1 MTPDEQE
8 RLQAYSAEIAKILY
22 KNTPPEALDSL
33 ESIERHLRKQW
44 LEMVGPQVAFFYQ
57 RKNGNRKRTS
67 PNRKKLCG

>member
-1 MTPDEQE
+1 LTPDEQE

-44 LEMVGPQVAFFYQ
+44 LEMVGPQVAFFL
-57 RKNGNRKRTS
+57 S
-67 PNRKKLCG
+67 KKQPEQKKDVPEP

>member
-8 RLQAYSAEIAKILY
+8 RLQAYTAELAKILY

-44 LEMVGPQVAFFYQ
+44 VEMVGPQVAFFL
-57 RKNGNRKRTS
+57 S
-67 PNRKKLCG
+67 KKEREQKKDVPEP

>member
-8 RLQAYSAEIAKILY
+8 RLEAYTAEIAKTLY

-44 LEMVGPQVAFFYQ
+44 LEMVGPQVAFFLSKKQ
-57 RKNGNRKRTS
+57 REQ
-67 PNRKKLCG
+67 KKDVPAP

>member
-8 RLQAYSAEIAKILY
+8 RLQAYTAEAKILY

-44 LEMVGPQVAFFYQ
+44 LEMVGPQVAFFLSKKQ
-57 RKNGNRKRTS
+57 REQTKDV
-67 PNRKKLCG
+67 PEP

>member
-8 RLQAYSAEIAKILY
+8 RLQAYTAEIAKILY

-44 LEMVGPQVAFFYQ
+44 LEMVRPQVAFFLSKKQ
-57 RKNGNRKRTS
+57 REQTKDV
-67 PNRKKLCG
+67 PEP

>member
-8 RLQAYSAEIAKILY
+8 RLQAYPAEIAKILY

-44 LEMVGPQVAFFYQ
+44 LEMVGPQVAFFLSKKQ
-57 RKNGNRKRTS
+57 REQTKDV
-67 PNRKKLCG
+67 PEP

>member
-8 RLQAYSAEIAKILY
+8 RLQAYTAEIAKILY

-44 LEMVGPQVAFFYQ
+44 LEMVGPQVAFFLSKKQ
-57 RKNGNRKRTS
+57 REQTKDV
-67 PNRKKLCG
+67 PEP